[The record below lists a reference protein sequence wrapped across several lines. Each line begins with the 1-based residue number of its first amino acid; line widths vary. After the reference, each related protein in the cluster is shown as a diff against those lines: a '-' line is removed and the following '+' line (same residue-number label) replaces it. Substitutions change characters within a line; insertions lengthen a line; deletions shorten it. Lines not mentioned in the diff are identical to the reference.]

1 MRERRVTFAPEAEA
15 DLIALFDWISSR
27 AAPQTAISYINR
39 LEAFCNDL
47 SFAAERGHLRAD
59 IRPGLRILG
68 FERRLTL
75 AFVVSDTQVT
85 ILRVFAQGRDWE
97 SGF

>member
-15 DLIALFDWISSR
+15 DLTALFDWIAQR
-27 AAPQTAISYINR
+27 AEPQTAMRYLDR
-39 LEAFCNDL
+39 LEAFCNGL
-47 SFAAERGHLRAD
+47 SFASERGHLRSD

-85 ILRVFAQGRDWE
+85 ILRVFPTGRNWE
-97 SGF
+97 RGF